1 MVEHHELEHASAAVV
16 TDCLKAVEPER
27 LHNLHLVRGHRA
39 LGVVDVFLATVRLAG
54 VPVAAK
60 IG

>member
-1 MVEHHELEHASAAVV
+1 MVQHHELEHAPTAVV
-16 TDCLKAVEPER
+16 AHCLKAVESER

-39 LGVVDVFLATVRLAG
+39 LGVVDVFLATVGLAG